1 MSLVVIKSVNVDKIR
16 ATLDEFCFEIRL
28 FYRIHPRN
36 FAAMIWEG
44 NLRKLRIEQG
54 ESSGDAL
61 RYFQQGADGL
71 DPLPDSCW
79 SDWVGGHVSMQF
91 DGVIQCAATGKRV
104 RKTYGDG
111 LSYEAWLKAPQAV
124 ESVIRPELSRI
135 HEGIALRDREWEE
148 RHHNVPHWVYLS
160 QTSAIKVGVTGAH
173 TGARRWYDQGA
184 IAGTVLCVAPHRAL
198 AGEMEVLLKEVFADK
213 SAYRAMI
220 LATDPDVEALEEARE
235 EAFDH
240 LGTAFEEFMQFDEPV
255 HTIRYPMTALPKKVR
270 SVRLD
275 KQPVIEGTLVGLKGQ
290 YAVFDTGDAVNI
302 RSHIGYR
309 VRVAVN

>member
-1 MSLVVIKSVNVDKIR
+1 M
-16 ATLDEFCFEIRL
+16 T
-28 FYRIHPRN
+28 
-36 FAAMIWEG
+36 WEG
-44 NLRKLRIEQG
+44 NLRKLRIEPG
-54 ESSGDAL
+54 GTTDEPL
-61 RYFQQGADGL
+61 RYFQQGADVL
-71 DPLPDSCW
+71 DALPDRCW
-79 SDWVGGHVSMQF
+79 SDWVGSHLTIQF
-91 DGVIQCAATGKRV
+91 DGSIHCASTGKRI

-111 LSYEAWLKAPQAV
+111 LSYDAWLKAPQAV

-173 TGARRWYDQGA
+173 TGAKRWYDQGA
-184 IAGTVLCVAPHRAL
+184 IAGTVLCVAPYRAL
-198 AGEMEVLLKEVFADK
+198 AGEMEVLLKDVFTDK

-220 LATDPDVEALEEARE
+220 LATDPDVHALEEARE

-240 LGTAFEEFMQFDEPV
+240 LGTAFEEFMQFDEEV
-255 HTIRYPMTALPKKVR
+255 QTFRYPMTILPAKVR

-275 KQPVIEGTLVGLKGQ
+275 KQPIIQGTLVGLKGQ
-290 YAVFDTGDAVNI
+290 YLVFDSGDAINI

-309 VRVAVN
+309 VCIEVS

>member
-1 MSLVVIKSVNVDKIR
+1 MN
-16 ATLDEFCFEIRL
+16 
-28 FYRIHPRN
+28 
-36 FAAMIWEG
+36 WEG
-44 NLRKLRIEQG
+44 NLRKLRIEP
-54 ESSGDAL
+54 GDGIDAPL
-61 RYFQQGADGL
+61 RYFQHGTDIL
-71 DPLPDSCW
+71 DPLPECCW
-79 SDWVGGHVSMQF
+79 SDWLGHRVSMQF
-91 DGVIQCAATGKRV
+91 DGIIHCAATGKRI

-111 LSYEAWLKAPQAV
+111 LSYDAWLKAPQAV

-160 QTSAIKVGVTGAH
+160 QTSTIKVGVTGAH

-184 IAGTVLCVAPHRAL
+184 IAGTVLCVTPYRAL

-220 LATDPDVEALEEARE
+220 LATEPDVEALEEARE

-240 LGTAFEEFMQFDEPV
+240 LGTAFEEFMQFAEGV
-255 HTIRYPMTALPKKVR
+255 QTMRYPMTEMPAKVR

-275 KQPVIEGTLVGLKGQ
+275 KQPVVEGTLVALKGQ
-290 YAVFDTGDAVNI
+290 YLVFDSGDAINI

-309 VRVAVN
+309 VRLEVS

>member
-1 MSLVVIKSVNVDKIR
+1 
-16 ATLDEFCFEIRL
+16 
-28 FYRIHPRN
+28 
-36 FAAMIWEG
+36 MIWEG
-44 NLRKLRIEQG
+44 NLRKMRIEPG
-54 ESSGDAL
+54 AAPEEPL
-61 RYFQQGADGL
+61 RYVEQGADVL
-71 DPLPDSCW
+71 EALPEQCW
-79 SDWVGGHVSMQF
+79 SDWVGSHLTLQF
-91 DGVIQCAATGKRV
+91 DGAIHCAATGKRI

-111 LSYEAWLKAPQAV
+111 LSYDAWSKSPQAV

-173 TGARRWYDQGA
+173 TGAKRWYDQGA
-184 IAGTVLCVAPHRAL
+184 IAGTVLCMAPYRGL
-198 AGEMEVLLKEVFADK
+198 AGEMEVLLKEVFTDK

-240 LGTAFEEFMQFDEPV
+240 LGTAFEAYMQFDEGV
-255 HTIRYPMTALPKKVR
+255 QTMRYPMTELPAKVR

-275 KQPVIEGTLVGLKGQ
+275 KQPVIEGKLVAMKGQ
-290 YAVFDTGDAVNI
+290 YLVFDSGVAINI

-309 VRVAVN
+309 VRIEVS